1 MITTLFII
9 AGAIIISA
17 VSFMVY
23 SVLRAPD
30 GYEDVAGFH
39 SSIEIAHSLTPVK
52 SKKDRAIRAHVRLS
66 DVQMHVS

>member
-9 AGAIIISA
+9 AGAIILSA

-30 GYEDVAGFH
+30 GYEDGTGFH
-39 SSIEIAHSLTPVK
+39 VSREIAPSAIPVK
-52 SKKDRAIRAHVRLS
+52 IKKPSAIRAHVRFS
-66 DVQMHVS
+66 DGQYI